1 MYTLKLAIIDEEVLD
16 FYLIIHLFQGQS
28 GCPSPLPAP
37 LYLFHLSYFSS
48 AHASPKFEGRGGEE
62 LSSELSRIL
71 ERACSNKSAV
81 DLKSLSITSGKQCW
95 VLYVDAL
102 VRGIVKDELFVVDS
116 LSGVLTGVV
125 AAQSSEK
132 PFFKTLKSG

>member
-1 MYTLKLAIIDEEVLD
+1 VSPPPNVQLQGGHISHFVL
-16 FYLIIHLFQGQS
+16 FNCVF
-28 GCPSPLPAP
+28 PS
-37 LYLFHLSYFSS
+37 SS

-81 DLKSLSITSGKQCW
+81 DLKSLSITPQQQCW

-102 VRGIVKDELFVVDS
+102 VRD
-116 LSGVLTGVV
+116 
-125 AAQSSEK
+125 
-132 PFFKTLKSG
+132 